1 MKTNPFRYFVLS
13 PLCYESEQARG
24 PLFFL
29 RFATKASKLVVPCY
43 FVTLLLCYLAAL
55 PSLAQGTVDDYNR
68 AYSLQTKFSAQNV
81 YHWAQ
86 NVRWVDS
93 THVFH
98 YSVQTPEGQRFILF
112 DVDKNSKQEFT
123 SDKELNDALA
133 AIRPPQ
139 QDRPRRFGPP
149 PTGGS
154 RRGASPFR
162 QPQRHWMEV
171 DEEQDQRL
179 VTSPDGKWE
188 AWVEGYNLIVHEV
201 GRPYS
206 EKHQLTHDGTIGHYY
221 SNRIYW
227 SPDSRKLFVCKRKSV
242 EKRYAYYVESS
253 PQDQLQPILH
263 TQEYAKPGDELP
275 QYTPYIFN
283 LSLTP
288 TTTGEGS
295 ATPQSPETRNS
306 DAQKLETQILEP
318 RNFSLSTLNSQLST
332 LSNQYSLDWFQWTP
346 DSRYVTMEY
355 NQRGHKLYQLLAMDA
370 ETGQLTTLIEERSD
384 KFVNYNRIWRRWLK
398 DGRLLWTSERD
409 NWNHLYLYSNLC
421 RDGVHSPSASGK
433 RGKKSRN
440 QTLLSSGSGGFQI
453 TRGPWCVRE
462 VLHVDEDA
470 ELIYFT
476 ASGVHP
482 DEDPYNIHYFT
493 IRFDGTDM
501 CELTPEPGNHRA
513 VFSSD
518 RQYLVDTYSTPSQAP
533 VTTLRKLSPLHSPLD
548 AKRRF
553 RSETEKELST
563 LLESS
568 DLSKLQDLGWQAPEV
583 FVAPGRDGKTPM
595 WGIIQRPTNFD
606 PSKKY
611 PVIEYIYAGPGD
623 SYTPKSFQPF
633 NWNMTPLAEL
643 GFIVVQLDGMG
654 TSWRGKEFEEV
665 CYKNLKDAGF
675 PDRKAWIRAAAQKYP
690 YMDADNVG
698 IFGASAGGQ
707 ESTTAVLLHGD
718 FYKAAYSSCGCHDN
732 RMDKIWWNEQWM
744 GYPVDSSYIECSNV
758 YHASKLERPLMLV
771 VGELD
776 DNVDPA
782 STMQVADA
790 LIRAGKDFELVVL
803 PGVHHTMGERY
814 GEHKRYDF
822 FVRNLLHVEPP
833 KWNEVKTQ

>member
-1 MKTNPFRYFVLS
+1 MKTNPFRYFVTL
-13 PLCYESEQARG
+13 
-24 PLFFL
+24 LF
-29 RFATKASKLVVPCY
+29 CY
-43 FVTLLLCYLAAL
+43 FVSSS
-55 PSLAQGTVDDYNR
+55 SLAQGTVDDYNR
-68 AYSLQTKFSAQNV
+68 AESLQTKFSAQNV

-112 DVDKNSKQEFT
+112 DVDKNSKQEFA

-206 EKHQLTHDGTIGHYY
+206 EKHQLTHDGTIGRYY

-288 TTTGEGS
+288 TSTAEGS

-306 DAQKLETQILEP
+306 DAHKLETQKLET

-440 QTLLSSGSGGFQI
+440 QTLLSSGSRGFQI

-501 CELTPEPGNHRA
+501 RELTPEPGNHRA

-533 VTTLRKLSPLHSPLD
+533 VTTLRKLSSLNSPLD
-548 AKRRF
+548 PKRRF
-553 RSETEKELST
+553 RSEAEKELSTLNSKLST